1 MKIFV
6 FDLDDTIIYYPFRIV
21 NYNLINID
29 KRLSILLNELDGI
42 KLIYSNGTNGH
53 VIDVLKRMK
62 LENIF
67 SKIYARDTI
76 PYMKPYIDS
85 FKFVEKDIKKNVN
98 NVNEYYFFDDLLENL
113 QAAKSIGWKTIW
125 VNINYIDKP
134 YYVDFAFPNIHTA
147 VMYFL
152 VN

>member
-29 KRLSILLNELDGI
+29 KSLSILLNELDGI
-42 KLIYSNGTNGH
+42 KLIYSNGTHGH

-62 LENIF
+62 LVNIF

-76 PYMKPYIDS
+76 PHMKPYIDS

-98 NVNEYYFFDDLLENL
+98 NMNEYFFFDDLLENL

-134 YYVDFAFPNIHTA
+134 YYVDYAFPNIHTA

>member
-76 PYMKPYIDS
+76 PYMKPHINS